1 MTFFT
6 PLRLL
11 GASALLALSAAA
23 LPACPGPEPEGP
35 DLFRLAVNGA
45 PGGSLLSVWGP
56 RAYAGSLWL
65 AGGFVGVDPARLA
78 GTAMSAGRL
87 VEYSAGRFTTRCRAN
102 AVLWWAHGVERDG
115 ATREVWAVGEGGT
128 VLRYRDGAC
137 ETLPLG
143 ITFAEGP
150 PTFWGVWAESP
161 TDVYLVGGSA
171 LPTGPKGVLVHYD
184 GASFTRI
191 TALPE
196 AARGENLYK
205 ITRAA
210 SRYLVVGSGG
220 TLLRVGAGGAEV
232 TALTAP
238 INSSDNR
245 MFTVSCFESSCFAV
259 GGVASGFVLRGSP
272 GAEVFPRFE
281 SLTGLSGL
289 NGVHVQDAENVFVVG
304 ANGLTAHIA
313 TRPPPIVDAPT
324 YVSRP
329 LTQATLHGVGGSNQV
344 TLAVGGELDERTPM
358 QRAVILARGDSFDRF
373 TFDGREFAASGTLR
387 RSLGGSGQ

>member
-1 MTFFT
+1 MTSFT
-6 PLRLL
+6 PFRVLV
-11 GASALLALSAAA
+11 ATALLTLSAAA
-23 LPACPGPEPEGP
+23 LPACPGPEPEGA

-65 AGGFVGVDPARLA
+65 AGGFVGVDPARLT
-78 GTAMSAGRL
+78 GTGMSAGRL
-87 VEYSAGRFTTRCRAN
+87 VEYTSGRFTTRCRAN
-102 AVLWWAHGVERDG
+102 AVLWWAHGVERNG
-115 ATREVWAVGEGGT
+115 ATPEVWAVGEGGT

-220 TLLRVGAGGAEV
+220 TLLRVGDRGAEV
-232 TALTAP
+232 TALSAP

-245 MFTVSCFESSCFAV
+245 MFTVSCFGASCFAV

-272 GAEVFPRFE
+272 GANVFPRLE
-281 SLTGLSGL
+281 SLTGLSTS
-289 NGVHVQDAENVFVVG
+289 
-304 ANGLTAHIA
+304 TASTCRTPRTSSSSAPTGSPRTSRRAASRGPTRRPTSRARSRRRRSTASAGA
-313 TRPPPIVDAPT
+313 TRSP
-324 YVSRP
+324 SRW
-329 LTQATLHGVGGSNQV
+329 
-344 TLAVGGELDERTPM
+344 
-358 QRAVILARGDSFDRF
+358 
-373 TFDGREFAASGTLR
+373 AASST
-387 RSLGGSGQ
+387 SGPRCSGR